1 MSEKLSLKSMKRNW
15 AIYPV
20 TAIKEEENN
29 LDKAMQWLI
38 DNIDDTMRPKKIVKY
53 GWSKKSNV
61 NDFYVWYLIFYR
73 SVHLG

>member
-53 GWSKKSNV
+53 G
-61 NDFYVWYLIFYR
+61 
-73 SVHLG
+73 

>member
-1 MSEKLSLKSMKRNW
+1 MKRNW

-53 GWSKKSNV
+53 G
-61 NDFYVWYLIFYR
+61 
-73 SVHLG
+73 